1 MNIRAM
7 RAFVELV
14 KQKSVTEAAN
24 ALCVTQ
30 PTISKLVKQLEFEL
44 NLPLMIRHGH
54 KFELTPAGQLVFD
67 QGSSILKQMKN
78 LNEAINEFHT
88 QETGILKLGMPATV
102 GSFFFNEILS
112 TFHERYPRIQIQLIE
127 DGSEV
132 VAPMV
137 LSWKLDVGVSM
148 LPVTTELATRP
159 FIYDDLYFI
168 SRKPSVWQQFS
179 EVYLTDIRDAE
190 FVLFS
195 ESFSITQRLIHG
207 FAIRQQTL
215 KFNERSAHWKFLVS
229 LVEASDRCT
238 VLPTTMAN
246 ELDDRIFHKARI
258 LDVEQ
263 NWHLAMVWSNT
274 RHISRPLRVW
284 LELCEA
290 MLPLVVERG

>member
-112 TFHERYPRIQIQLIE
+112 TFHERYPRI
-127 DGSEV
+127 
-132 VAPMV
+132 
-137 LSWKLDVGVSM
+137 
-148 LPVTTELATRP
+148 
-159 FIYDDLYFI
+159 
-168 SRKPSVWQQFS
+168 
-179 EVYLTDIRDAE
+179 
-190 FVLFS
+190 
-195 ESFSITQRLIHG
+195 
-207 FAIRQQTL
+207 
-215 KFNERSAHWKFLVS
+215 
-229 LVEASDRCT
+229 
-238 VLPTTMAN
+238 
-246 ELDDRIFHKARI
+246 

-290 MLPLVVERG
+290 MLPLVVEKS